1 MSDWKSDGS
10 WSGPSDGGFKTM
22 SGDTDQTINQYG
34 GDGAT
39 EVTHRSW
46 FDRIKSALVGVLVG
60 IVLIPGSSWLLFWNE
75 GRAVT
80 TARSLTE
87 GAGLVLSVPADR
99 ADPANEG
106 RLVYVTGAVRA
117 PGTLADPTFGF
128 VRAQDALRL
137 IRSGEMYQ
145 WRENRR
151 SETRNRM
158 GGGQETVTT
167 YSYEQVWSSTLYNSG
182 NFRQAGHNNPSS
194 MAHRSN
200 TLVAQNATLGAF
212 RLTPEQLG
220 GFGRPLAIALD
231 ANTQAIKA
239 NNATVRENVLYLGAS
254 PDQPR
259 IGDLRITFTYVPA
272 GEASVIGQQ
281 TGQGFSAFQTRAGDR
296 IFMVEQGT
304 VPSQQMFRHAEEGNR
319 ILTWI
324 LRAVG
329 LLVMAIGF
337 AMIMAPLG
345 VLADVV
351 PIFGDIVRFGT
362 GLIGLALTFVIGPLV
377 MAVAW
382 FWYRP
387 IVAAIVMAI
396 GIAIAFGIS
405 LLARNRA
412 ARRAAVPSFRPPMPP
427 MPPPQQPMQGWGR

>member
-1 MSDWKSDGS
+1 MSDWKSDGN
-10 WSGPSDGGFKTM
+10 WSGPSDGGFKDM
-22 SGDTDQTINQYG
+22 AGGTDQTISQFG

-39 EVTHRSW
+39 DVTYRSW

-99 ADPANEG
+99 ADAANEG
-106 RLVYVTGAVRA
+106 RLVYVTDAVRA
-117 PGTLADPTFGF
+117 PGTLTDPTFGF
-128 VRAQDALRL
+128 VRVQDALRL
-137 IRSGEMYQ
+137 IRTVEMYQ

-151 SETRNRM
+151 SETRNRV

-167 YSYEQVWSSTLYNSG
+167 YSYEQVWSSTLNNSG
-182 NFRQAGHNNPSS
+182 NFRQAGHNNPPG

-212 RLTPEQLG
+212 RLTPDQLN
-220 GFGRPLAIALD
+220 GFGHPQPVALD
-231 ANTQAIKA
+231 ANNQAVRN

-259 IGDLRITFTYVPA
+259 IGDLRITFTHVPA
-272 GEASVIGQQ
+272 GAASIIGQQ
-281 TGQGFSAFQTRAGDR
+281 TGQGLSSFQTRAGDR
-296 IFMVEQGT
+296 IFMMEAGT
-304 VPSQQMFRHAEEGNR
+304 VPSQQMFQHAEEGNR

-362 GLIGLALTFVIGPLV
+362 GLIGLALTFVLGPLV

-387 IVAAIVMAI
+387 VVAAIVMAV
-396 GIAIAFGIS
+396 GIAIAFGIAM
-405 LLARNRA
+405 LARGRA
-412 ARRAAVPSFRPPMPP
+412 ARRAAAQGFRPP